1 MKLLYFL
8 GVPQRI
14 PSPRELQY
22 HTQSIMQNALI
33 RKKLEEQREN
43 FRKRQEQEQKE
54 QMQKQGKDVDES
66 AQSPEELPKGVG
78 PLDSPIKKAPA
89 QHQVLRQHTSSPNIF
104 TPTSVLR
111 KMTAEKEGDGKI
123 DKKKAITGGQ
133 QRLQQQQQAFIG
145 NMNQLDRMMSM
156 QAQNDAFGKV
166 NWDAQSPIKPPGENF
181 AQFPSHPY
189 SSQPPVGRPIVKGAG
204 SGPSQQNPMMSGQN
218 QPMMGGNFDFQQQ
231 QMQKINMQKQFLQQ
245 QQQNQPMMQM
255 KNHHAMDPINP
266 TLREFMHQQLRQQQ
280 QDQMLRNQQQFPRQM
295 NFQQQTMQGRPK
307 DQDESKLRFF
317 LGLPK
322 NNPTENIPI

>member
-1 MKLLYFL
+1 
-8 GVPQRI
+8 
-14 PSPRELQY
+14 
-22 HTQSIMQNALI
+22 MQNALI

-54 QMQKQGKDVDES
+54 QMQKQGKDMDGVTS
-66 AQSPEELPKGVG
+66 PAQSPEELPKGVG

-133 QRLQQQQQAFIG
+133 QRMQQQQQQPFMGG
-145 NMNQLDRMMSM
+145 NMNQIDRMMAM

-181 AQFPSHPY
+181 SQFPSHQY
-189 SSQPPVGRPIVKGAG
+189 SSLPPVGRPIVKGAG
-204 SGPSQQNPMMSGQN
+204 SGPSQQSPMMSAQN

-245 QQQNQPMMQM
+245 QQQSQPMMQM
-255 KNHHAMDPINP
+255 KNHHAMDNP
-266 TLREFMHQQLRQQQ
+266 VLSQFISQQQLRAQQQ
-280 QDQMLRNQQQFPRQM
+280 EQMLRNQQQFPRQM
-295 NFQQQTMQGRPK
+295 NFQQQMMQGRPK
-307 DQDESKLRFF
+307 DQDESELKHVFVF
-317 LGLPK
+317 S
-322 NNPTENIPI
+322 EA

>member
-1 MKLLYFL
+1 
-8 GVPQRI
+8 
-14 PSPRELQY
+14 
-22 HTQSIMQNALI
+22 MQNALI

-54 QMQKQGKDVDES
+54 QMQKQGKDIDGVTS
-66 AQSPEELPKGVG
+66 PAQSPEELPKGVG

-133 QRLQQQQQAFIG
+133 QRMQQQQPPFMGG
-145 NMNQLDRMMSM
+145 NMNQLDRMMAM

-181 AQFPSHPY
+181 SQFPSHPY
-189 SSQPPVGRPIVKGAG
+189 SSLPPVGRPIVKGAG
-204 SGPSQQNPMMSGQN
+204 SGPSQQSQMMSGQN
-218 QPMMGGNFDFQQQ
+218 QPMMTGNFDFQQQ

-245 QQQNQPMMQM
+245 QQNPMMQM
-255 KNHHAMDPINP
+255 KNHHSMDNNP
-266 TLREFMHQQLRQQQ
+266 VLSQFISQQQLRAQQQ
-280 QDQMLRNQQQFPRQM
+280 EQMLRNQQQFPRQM
-295 NFQQQTMQGRPK
+295 NFQQQQMMQGRPK
-307 DQDESKLRFF
+307 EQDESELSCR
-317 LGLPK
+317 
-322 NNPTENIPI
+322 NIFDRSLKSSYF